1 MMATMFVFDFCISG
15 MKLLGLFVFHSMDW
29 SQKAQHTAARENM
42 PLNKTTWETHFT
54 AHTQQ
59 KETSENTSR
68 HRKNCTWLVDW
79 PPSDSRLFCW
89 MLSQTSK
96 CKAGNNTQ
104 FDSANHIWFEDVLIL
119 PWALTLHTCLTLW
132 AVHTAKSTVWRGW
145 RATDDCITVIRAGQC
160 WTDYTSTQFKG
171 NFISWAKTVS
181 VFIINI
187 FCRHNFV
194 Q

>member
-1 MMATMFVFDFCISG
+1 MFVFDFCISG
-15 MKLLGLFVFHSMDW
+15 MKLLSLFVCHSMDW
-29 SQKAQHTAARENM
+29 SLRKLNTLQLEKTWPWIKQLEKHILQHIHSKKKQTAS
-42 PLNKTTWETHFT
+42 T
-54 AHTQQ
+54 
-59 KETSENTSR
+59 ENTSR

-89 MLSQTSK
+89 MLSQTWK

-104 FDSANHIWFEDVLIL
+104 FDTANHIWFEDVLIS
-119 PWALTLHTCLTLW
+119 PWALTLHTCSNLW
-132 AVHTAKSTVWRGW
+132 AVHTSKSTVWRGW

-160 WTDYTSTQFKG
+160 LTDYTSTQFKA
-171 NFISWAKTVS
+171 NFISWTKTVS

-187 FCRHNFV
+187 FSRHHFV